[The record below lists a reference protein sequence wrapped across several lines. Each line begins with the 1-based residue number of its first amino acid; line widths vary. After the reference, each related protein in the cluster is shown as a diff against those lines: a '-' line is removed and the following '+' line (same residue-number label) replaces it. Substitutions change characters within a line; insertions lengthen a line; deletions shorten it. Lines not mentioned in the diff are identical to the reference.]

1 MSTGF
6 CNLRGLREILEYL
19 EYGSHVCRW
28 HGEDFIAIV
37 VQDELILEVPGP
49 WWRSACRCNMG
60 VATLV
65 VLEVLFALAD
75 DLFVGP
81 TIGAMGVAVKAICP
95 LLVILAA
102 EGLGVQRDD

>member
-1 MSTGF
+1 MT
-6 CNLRGLREILEYL
+6 LECL
-19 EYGSHVCRW
+19 EQSGHVYGWR
-28 HGEDFIAIV
+28 GEDFMAIV

-65 VLEVLFALAD
+65 VLEVLFALAN

-81 TIGAMGVAVKAICP
+81 VIGAKGVAVKAICP
-95 LLVILAA
+95 LLVILAD